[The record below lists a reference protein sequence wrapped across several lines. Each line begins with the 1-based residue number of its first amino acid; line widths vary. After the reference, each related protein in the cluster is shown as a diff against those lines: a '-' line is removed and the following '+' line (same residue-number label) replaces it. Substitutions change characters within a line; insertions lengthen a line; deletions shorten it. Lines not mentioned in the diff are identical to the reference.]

1 MEISMN
7 ARPSVS
13 ALSRR
18 NMLIGGAATVAAG
31 AICAPSVVLGQSA
44 KTKVKF
50 TCDFRMYGETAP
62 WFYGQDLGIFDKLGI
77 DATVDGSTGSV
88 DAIKRV
94 SSVAYEYGCADINSL
109 VEFAAVN
116 PTVAPKMV
124 MVLFDHPAQA
134 IVTLKSKGINNLA
147 DLKGKRLGVASTDG
161 GTRIFPSL
169 LKLNGIE
176 DVGIERVVTEARLRD
191 TLLIRNQADAVI
203 GFDYTTSLN
212 IISNGVPRSE
222 VKILSFADYG
232 FNFYA
237 NGLIASQNQIEKNP
251 DLVRRMALACSQ
263 SWLASAANPAATIA
277 AIKKRD
283 DLTDVS
289 LELERLNWV
298 LDTHVMTPAFKKNGL
313 GTLDHK
319 RLDHGIKTVAEGLSL
334 SRIPSTDEVYDGR
347 FLPPVE
353 ARMAKS

>member
-1 MEISMN
+1 MEISMK
-7 ARPSVS
+7 ARPSAS

-18 NMLIGGAATVAAG
+18 NMLIGGAATVAAS
-31 AICAPSVVLGQSA
+31 AICAPSVVLGQA

-77 DATVDGSTGSV
+77 DATVDGSMGSV

-94 SSVAYEYGCADINSL
+94 SSGAYEYGCADINSL

-116 PTVAPKMV
+116 PAIAPKMV

-134 IVTLKSKGINNLA
+134 IITLKSKGINTLA
-147 DLKGKRLGVASTDG
+147 DLKGKRLGVTNTDG

-191 TLLIRNQADAVI
+191 TLLIRNQADAII

-251 DLVRRMALACSQ
+251 DLVRKMAVACSQ

-283 DLTDVS
+283 DLTDVP

-298 LDTHVMTPAFKKNGL
+298 LDTHVMTAAFKKNGL
-313 GTLDHK
+313 GTLDQK

-334 SRIPSTDEVYDGR
+334 PRIPSTDEVYDGR

-353 ARMAKS
+353 TRMAKS